1 MLSAV
6 RTLTPNDIPSAME
19 LSAIAN
25 WNQTP
30 EDWLRVMH
38 LYSEGCRCIEEAGSI
53 VATASLLPYGKRLA
67 WIGMVLTRP
76 EYRRRG
82 LAKLLMEDAIASAE
96 RSGIRTLKLDATAEG
111 QPLYE
116 SLGFVVEQIVERW
129 GRESTAT
136 SEAPEAPAATQKD
149 SRNMPISPDLLH
161 RDAASFGVAREIL
174 LKSLRSSGRC
184 TANANG
190 YVLSR
195 SGRVAQYL
203 GPSMAGS
210 HDDARRLI
218 ANHLQGASG
227 NWYWDLLPA
236 NNGAV
241 RCAEELGFTR
251 RRTLQRMR
259 RGEAIHT
266 NDDRIYAIAGFE
278 LG

>member
-1 MLSAV
+1 MPGAI
-6 RTLTPNDIPSAME
+6 RTMTPVDIPSAME

-25 WNQTP
+25 WNQTAD
-30 EDWLRVMH
+30 DWRRVMQ
-38 LYSEGCRCIEEAGSI
+38 LCPEGCRCVEDAGSV
-53 VATASLLPYGKRLA
+53 VATASLLPYGDRLA

-96 RSGIRTLKLDATAEG
+96 RIGIRTVKLDATTEG

-116 SLGFVVEQIVERW
+116 SLGFVVEQPVERW
-129 GRESTAT
+129 GREG
-136 SEAPEAPAATQKD
+136 AATDESADASTPYEDD
-149 SRNMPISPDLLH
+149 SRSAPIPDKLLH
-161 RDAASFGVAREIL
+161 RDAESFGVSRQML
-174 LKSLRSSGRC
+174 LESLRSSGQC
-184 TANANG
+184 AASASG

-195 SGRVAQYL
+195 PGRVARYL
-203 GPSMAGS
+203 GPCMADS
-210 HDDARRLI
+210 ETAARRLI
-218 ANHLQGASG
+218 AGHLQGSSC

-236 NNGAV
+236 NSGAV

-259 RGEAIHT
+259 CGEKINT
-266 NDDRIYAIAGFE
+266 NDARIYAIAGFE